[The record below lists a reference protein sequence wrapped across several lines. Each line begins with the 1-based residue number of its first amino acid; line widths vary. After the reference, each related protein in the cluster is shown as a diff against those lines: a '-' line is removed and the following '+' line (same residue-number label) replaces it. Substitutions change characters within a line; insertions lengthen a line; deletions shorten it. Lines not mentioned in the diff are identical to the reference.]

1 MLEPRPE
8 HPTARNRHLH
18 TTFGE
23 SMKSKLTR
31 ALHHSL
37 RIKTVRT
44 VLAATLGATLA
55 FGAAAATTQPLGI
68 AFVYL
73 GNPGDAGWTYA
84 HEQGVKEV
92 EAKFGDKIKVTR
104 VENVP
109 ESADSE
115 RVFRDLAN
123 KGNKIVVGTSFGF
136 QDFELKVAKD
146 FPDTVFEHATGY
158 KKAANFATYDVRTYQ
173 SAYLAGLVAGYT
185 TKSNT
190 LGFVGS
196 VPVPEVVRNI
206 NAFTMG
212 ARSVNPNVRV
222 KVVWINSWF
231 DPGREKQA
239 AETLIGQGA
248 DVLIQNTDSTATMQ
262 TAEQKKVHAFG
273 WDSDMKK
280 FGPNAQLGACVS
292 NWGVYYTHLVEQVM
306 SGKWTNEPVW
316 WGLKEKALDL
326 SDINTDAV
334 SPVAQKALNQKRED
348 IASGKFNPFAG
359 PISDQSGTVKV
370 AAGKSLSDAEL
381 SRLNWFVQGVD
392 GSLPK

>member
-1 MLEPRPE
+1 MKTRM
-8 HPTARNRHLH
+8 ARAVMR
-18 TTFGE
+18 
-23 SMKSKLTR
+23 
-31 ALHHSL
+31 SL
-37 RIKTVRT
+37 RVPAA
-44 VLAATLGATLA
+44 LLATLGV
-55 FGAAAATTQPLGI
+55 AAALSASATAAEPLGV

-84 HEQGVKEV
+84 HEQGVKAIET
-92 EAKFGDKIKVTR
+92 KFGDKIKVTR

-115 RVFRDLAN
+115 RVFRDLAS
-123 KGNKIVVGTSFGF
+123 KGNKIIVGSSFGF
-136 QDFELKVAKD
+136 QDFELKTAKD
-146 FPDTVFEHATGY
+146 YPDIVFEHATGY

-173 SAYLAGLVAGYT
+173 SAYLAGLVGGYT

-190 LGFVGS
+190 LGFVAS

-212 ARSVNPNVRV
+212 ARSVNPNAKV
-222 KVVWINSWF
+222 KVVWINTWF
-231 DPGREKQA
+231 DPGKEKQA

-273 WDSDMKK
+273 WDSDMKQ

-292 NWGVYYTHLVEQVM
+292 YWGVYYSHLIEQVQ
-306 SGKWTNEPVW
+306 SGKWTNAPTW
-316 WGLKEKALDL
+316 WGLKEKAIDL
-326 SDINTDAV
+326 ASINTQAV
-334 SPVAQKALNQKRED
+334 SPTAQKALAQKRDD
-348 IASGKFNPFAG
+348 IIAGKFDPFSG
-359 PISDQSGTVKV
+359 PIKDQGGVIKV
-370 AAGKSLSDAEL
+370 AAGKSLSDADL
-381 SRLNWFVQGVD
+381 LRLNWFVQGVD

>member
-1 MLEPRPE
+1 
-8 HPTARNRHLH
+8 
-18 TTFGE
+18 
-23 SMKSKLTR
+23 MKAKLAR

-37 RIKTVRT
+37 RIRTVRT
-44 VLAATLGATLA
+44 VLAATLGATVA

-84 HEQGVKEV
+84 HEQGVKAV
-92 EAKFGDKIKVTR
+92 EAQFGDKIKVTR

-115 RVFRDLAN
+115 RVFRDLAS
-123 KGNKIVVGTSFGF
+123 KGNKIVVGSSFGF

-146 FPDTVFEHATGY
+146 FPDAVFEHATGY
-158 KKAANFATYDVRTYQ
+158 KKSPNFATYDVRTYQ

-185 TKSNT
+185 TRSNT

-212 ARSVNPNVRV
+212 ARSVNPNARV

-239 AETLIGQGA
+239 AETLIGEGA

-292 NWGVYYTHLVEQVM
+292 NWGVYYTHLVQQVM
-306 SGKWTNEPVW
+306 SGTWNNAPVW
-316 WGLKEKALDL
+316 WGLKEKAIDL
-326 SDINTDAV
+326 ADINTDAV
-334 SPVAQKALNQKRED
+334 SPTAQKALNQKRED
-348 IASGKFNPFAG
+348 IISGKFNPFAG
-359 PISDQSGTVKV
+359 PIADQSGTVKV
-370 AAGKSLSDAEL
+370 AAGKSLSDADL
-381 SRLNWFVQGVD
+381 LRLNWFVQGVD

>member
-1 MLEPRPE
+1 MNNRM
-8 HPTARNRHLH
+8 ARV
-18 TTFGE
+18 
-23 SMKSKLTR
+23 
-31 ALHHSL
+31 L
-37 RIKTVRT
+37 RVAPL
-44 VLAATLGATLA
+44 VLATLGAA
-55 FGAAAATTQPLGI
+55 FSIGASAAATSPSTPMGV

-84 HEQGVKEV
+84 HEQGVKAIE
-92 EAKFGDKIKVTR
+92 KQFGDKIKVTR

-115 RVFRDLAN
+115 RVFRDLAA
-123 KGNKIVVGTSFGF
+123 KGNKIIVGSSFGF

-146 FPDTVFEHATGY
+146 YPDAVFMHATGY
-158 KKAANFATYDVRTYQ
+158 KKAPNFATYDVRTYQ

-185 TKSNT
+185 TKSNQ

-206 NAFTMG
+206 DAFTMG
-212 ARSVNPNVRV
+212 ARSVNPNAKV
-222 KVVWINSWF
+222 KVIWINSWF

-273 WDSDMKK
+273 WDSDMKQ

-292 NWGVYYTHLVEQVM
+292 YWGVYYSHLVQQVM
-306 SGKWTNEPVW
+306 AGTWTNAPVW
-316 WGLKEKALDL
+316 WGLKEKAIDL
-326 SDINTDAV
+326 ADINTNAV
-334 SPVAQKALNQKRED
+334 SPTALKALNAKRD
-348 IASGKFNPFAG
+348 AIVAGTFDPFAG
-359 PISDQSGTVKV
+359 PIKDQAGTIRV
-370 AAGKSLSDAEL
+370 AAGKSLSDTEL
-381 SRLNWFVQGVD
+381 LRLNWFVEGVD
-392 GSLPK
+392 GAVPK

>member
-1 MLEPRPE
+1 MK
-8 HPTARNRHLH
+8 
-18 TTFGE
+18 TT
-23 SMKSKLTR
+23 LAR

-44 VLAATLGATLA
+44 VRTLISATLGASLA
-55 FGAAAATTQPLGI
+55 FSAAGASAAATQPIGI

-84 HEQGVKEV
+84 HEQGVKAL
-92 EAKFGDKIKVTR
+92 EAKFGDKVKVTR

-115 RVFRDLAN
+115 RVFRDLAS
-123 KGNKIVVGTSFGF
+123 KGNKIVVGSSFGF

-146 FPDTVFEHATGY
+146 FPDAVFEHATGY

-212 ARSVNPNVRV
+212 ARSVNPNARV

-292 NWGVYYTHLVEQVM
+292 NWGVYYTHLVDQVM
-306 SGKWTNEPVW
+306 AGTWNNSPVW
-316 WGLKEKALDL
+316 WGLKEKAIDL
-326 SDINTDAV
+326 ADINTDAV
-334 SPVAQKALNQKRED
+334 SPAAQKALSQKRDD
-348 IASGKFNPFAG
+348 IVAGKFNPFAG
-359 PISDQSGTVKV
+359 PIMDQSGAVKV
-370 AAGKSLSDAEL
+370 AAGKSLSDPEL
-381 SRLNWFVQGVD
+381 LRLNWFVQGVD

>member
-1 MLEPRPE
+1 V
-8 HPTARNRHLH
+8 
-18 TTFGE
+18 
-23 SMKSKLTR
+23 K
-31 ALHHSL
+31 AL
-37 RIKTVRT
+37 
-44 VLAATLGATLA
+44 
-55 FGAAAATTQPLGI
+55 
-68 AFVYL
+68 
-73 GNPGDAGWTYA
+73 
-84 HEQGVKEV
+84 
-92 EAKFGDKIKVTR
+92 EAKFGDKVKVTR

-115 RVFRDLAN
+115 RVFRDLAS
-123 KGNKIVVGTSFGF
+123 KGNKIVVGSSFGF

-146 FPDTVFEHATGY
+146 FPDAVFEHATGY

-212 ARSVNPNVRV
+212 ARSVNPNARV

-292 NWGVYYTHLVEQVM
+292 NWGVYYTHLVDQVM
-306 SGKWTNEPVW
+306 AGTWNNSPVW
-316 WGLKEKALDL
+316 WGLKEKAIDL
-326 SDINTDAV
+326 ADINTDAV
-334 SPVAQKALNQKRED
+334 SPAAQKALSQKRDD
-348 IASGKFNPFAG
+348 IISGKFNPFAG
-359 PISDQSGTVKV
+359 PIMDQSGAVKV
-370 AAGKSLSDAEL
+370 AAGKSLSDPEL
-381 SRLNWFVQGVD
+381 LRLNWFVQGVD

>member
-1 MLEPRPE
+1 
-8 HPTARNRHLH
+8 
-18 TTFGE
+18 
-23 SMKSKLTR
+23 MKTRLAR
-31 ALHHSL
+31 ALNHSL

-44 VLAATLGATLA
+44 VLAAAVGATLGASLA
-55 FGAAAATTQPLGI
+55 FSAGAYAATTQPVDI

-115 RVFRDLAN
+115 RVFRDLAA
-123 KGNKIVVGTSFGF
+123 KGNKIVVGSSFGF

-158 KKAANFATYDVRTYQ
+158 KKAPNFATYDVRTYQ

-212 ARSVNPNVRV
+212 ARSVNPNARV

-292 NWGVYYTHLVEQVM
+292 NWGVYYTHLVQQVM
-306 SGKWTNEPVW
+306 SNSWNNSPVW
-316 WGLKEKALDL
+316 WGLKENAIDL
-326 SDINTDAV
+326 ADINTDAV
-334 SPVAQKALNQKRED
+334 SPVAQKALSQKRDD
-348 IASGKFNPFAG
+348 IISGKLDPFAG
-359 PISDQSGTVKV
+359 PIADQSGTVKV

-381 SRLNWFVQGVD
+381 LRLNWFVQGVD
-392 GSLPK
+392 GALPK

>member
-1 MLEPRPE
+1 MKAEMTRTL
-8 HPTARNRHLH
+8 RHL
-18 TTFGE
+18 
-23 SMKSKLTR
+23 
-31 ALHHSL
+31 L
-37 RIKTVRT
+37 RMPAS
-44 VLAATLGATLA
+44 VLAVASLGLA
-55 FGAAAATTQPLGI
+55 LSAHADTTQPLGV

-84 HEQGVKEV
+84 HEQGVKAI
-92 EAKFGDKIKVTR
+92 EAQFGDKIKVTR

-115 RVFRDLAN
+115 RVFRDLAA
-123 KGNKIVVGTSFGF
+123 KGNKIVVGSSFGY

-158 KKAANFATYDVRTYQ
+158 KKAANFSTYDVRTYQ
-173 SAYLAGLVAGYT
+173 SAYLAGVVGGYT
-185 TKSNT
+185 TKTNT

-206 NAFTMG
+206 SAFTLG
-212 ARSVNPNVRV
+212 ARSVNPNSKV
-222 KVVWINSWF
+222 KVIWINNWF

-239 AETLIGQGA
+239 AETLIGEGA

-280 FGPNAQLGACVS
+280 FGPNAQLGACVTY
-292 NWGVYYTHLVEQVM
+292 WGVYYSHLIEQVQAA
-306 SGKWTNEPVW
+306 KWTNAPVW
-316 WGLKEKALDL
+316 WGLTEKAIDL
-326 SDINTDAV
+326 ADINTDAV
-334 SPVAQKALNQKRED
+334 SATAQKALAQKRLD
-348 IASGKFNPFAG
+348 IIDGKFDPFAG
-359 PISDQSGTVKV
+359 PIKDQTGAVKV
-370 AAGKSLSDAEL
+370 AAGQSLTDADL

-392 GSLPK
+392 GALPK

>member
-1 MLEPRPE
+1 
-8 HPTARNRHLH
+8 
-18 TTFGE
+18 
-23 SMKSKLTR
+23 MKTKLAR
-31 ALHHSL
+31 ALHRSL

-44 VLAATLGATLA
+44 VLSATLAAALAATLASSA
-55 FGAAAATTQPLGI
+55 IEASAATPAPLGI

-92 EAKFGDKIKVTR
+92 EAKYGDKIKVTR

-115 RVFRDLAN
+115 RVFRDLAS
-123 KGNKIVVGTSFGF
+123 KGNKIVVGSSFGF

-185 TKSNT
+185 SKTNT

-212 ARSVNPNVRV
+212 ARSVNPKIHV

-292 NWGVYYTHLVEQVM
+292 NWGVYYTHLVDQVM
-306 SGKWTNEPVW
+306 SGTWNNSPVW
-316 WGLKEKALDL
+316 WGLKEKAIDL
-326 SDINTDAV
+326 ADINTSAV
-334 SPVAQKALNQKRED
+334 SPAAQKALSQKRDD
-348 IASGKFNPFAG
+348 IVAGKFDPFAG
-359 PISDQSGTVKV
+359 PIADQTGAVKV

-381 SRLNWFVQGVD
+381 SRLNWFVEGVD

>member
-1 MLEPRPE
+1 
-8 HPTARNRHLH
+8 
-18 TTFGE
+18 
-23 SMKSKLTR
+23 MKTKLAR
-31 ALHHSL
+31 ALTHSL
-37 RIKTVRT
+37 RINAVRS
-44 VLAATLGATLA
+44 VLDTACNACVGVTAAAVLA
-55 FGAAAATTQPLGI
+55 FGAGPAVAANTQPVGI

-115 RVFRDLAN
+115 RVFRDLAA
-123 KGNKIVVGTSFGF
+123 KGNKIVVGSSFGF

-146 FPDTVFEHATGY
+146 FPDTVFEHATGF
-158 KKAANFATYDVRTYQ
+158 KKAGNFATYDVRTYQ

-212 ARSVNPNVRV
+212 ARSVNPNARV

-292 NWGVYYTHLVEQVM
+292 NWGVYYTHLVEQVI
-306 SGKWTNEPVW
+306 SNTWTNAPVW
-316 WGLKEKALDL
+316 WGLKENAIDL
-326 SDINTDAV
+326 ADINTSAV
-334 SPVAQKALNQKRED
+334 SPVAQKALSQKRDD
-348 IASGKFNPFAG
+348 IISGKFNPFAG
-359 PISDQSGTVKV
+359 PIVDQSGAVKV

-381 SRLNWFVQGVD
+381 LRLNWFVQGVD
-392 GSLPK
+392 GTLPK

>member
-1 MLEPRPE
+1 MKTKLARRLN
-8 HPTARNRHLH
+8 PTLNLSSRGKA
-18 TTFGE
+18 
-23 SMKSKLTR
+23 
-31 ALHHSL
+31 
-37 RIKTVRT
+37 VRT
-44 VLAATLGATLA
+44 VLAAAAFVTSVGAGVAATLA
-55 FGAAAATTQPLGI
+55 LGAGTAAAASPQPVGI

-92 EAKFGDKIKVTR
+92 EAKFGDRIKVTR

-115 RVFRDLAN
+115 RVFRDLAA
-123 KGNKIVVGTSFGF
+123 KGNKIVVGSSFGF

-185 TKSNT
+185 TRSNT

-212 ARSVNPNVRV
+212 ARSVNPNARV

-292 NWGVYYTHLVEQVM
+292 NWGVYYSHLVEQVM
-306 SGKWTNEPVW
+306 SNTWNNTPVW
-316 WGLKEKALDL
+316 WGLKENAIDL
-326 SDINTDAV
+326 ANINTSAV
-334 SPVAQKALNQKRED
+334 SPAAQKALGQKRDD
-348 IASGKFNPFAG
+348 IVSGRFNPFAG
-359 PISDQSGTVKV
+359 PIADQSGAMRV

-381 SRLNWFVQGVD
+381 LRLNWFVQGVD

>member
-1 MLEPRPE
+1 MIAE
-8 HPTARNRHLH
+8 
-18 TTFGE
+18 
-23 SMKSKLTR
+23 MTR
-31 ALHHSL
+31 ALRHVL
-37 RIKTVRT
+37 RIPAA
-44 VLAATLGATLA
+44 VLAGASMSFA
-55 FGAAAATTQPLGI
+55 PGAHAASNEPLGV

-84 HEQGVKEV
+84 HEQGVKAI
-92 EAKFGDKIKVTR
+92 EAQFGDKIKVTR

-115 RVFRDLAN
+115 RVFRDLAA
-123 KGNKIVVGTSFGF
+123 KGNKIVVGSSFGY

-173 SAYLAGLVAGYT
+173 SAYLAGVVGGYT
-185 TKSNT
+185 TKTNT

-206 NAFTMG
+206 DAFTMG
-212 ARSVNPNVRV
+212 ARSVNPNAKV
-222 KVVWINSWF
+222 KVIWINSWF

-239 AETLIGQGA
+239 AETLIGEGA

-292 NWGVYYTHLVEQVM
+292 YWGVYYTHLIQQVQAG
-306 SGKWTNEPVW
+306 SWKSAPVW
-316 WGLKEKALDL
+316 WGLKEKAIDL
-326 SDINTDAV
+326 ADINTDAV
-334 SPVAQKALNQKRED
+334 SATAQKALAQKRED
-348 IASGKFNPFAG
+348 MIAGKFDPFAG
-359 PISDQSGTVKV
+359 PIKDQSGAIKV
-370 AAGKSLSDAEL
+370 VAGQSLSDADL
-381 SRLNWFVQGVD
+381 LRMNWFVQGVD
-392 GSLPK
+392 GALPK

>member
-1 MLEPRPE
+1 MKTRM
-8 HPTARNRHLH
+8 ARAVMRSLRVPAALLA
-18 TTFGE
+18 TFG
-23 SMKSKLTR
+23 TAV
-31 ALHHSL
+31 ALS
-37 RIKTVRT
+37 T
-44 VLAATLGATLA
+44 
-55 FGAAAATTQPLGI
+55 AAAAAQPIGV

-84 HEQGVKEV
+84 HEQGVKAI
-92 EAKFGDKIKVTR
+92 EAKFGDQIKVTR

-115 RVFRDLAN
+115 RVFRDLAS
-123 KGNKIVVGTSFGF
+123 KGNKIIVGSSFGF
-136 QDFELKVAKD
+136 QDFELKTAKD
-146 FPDTVFEHATGY
+146 YPDIVFEHATGY

-185 TKSNT
+185 TKTNT
-190 LGFVGS
+190 LGFVAS

-212 ARSVNPNVRV
+212 ARSVNPNAKV

-231 DPGREKQA
+231 DPGKEKQA

-292 NWGVYYTHLVEQVM
+292 YWGVYYSHLVEQVQ
-306 SGKWTNEPVW
+306 SGKWNNSPTW
-316 WGLKEKALDL
+316 WGLKEKAIDL
-326 SDINTDAV
+326 ASINTQAV
-334 SPVAQKALNQKRED
+334 SPTAQQALAGKRDD
-348 IASGKFNPFAG
+348 IIAGRFDPFAG
-359 PISDQSGTVKV
+359 PIKDQSGAIKV

-381 SRLNWFVQGVD
+381 LRLNWFVQGVD

>member
-1 MLEPRPE
+1 
-8 HPTARNRHLH
+8 
-18 TTFGE
+18 
-23 SMKSKLTR
+23 MKTKLAR

-37 RIKTVRT
+37 RIRGVRA
-44 VLAATLGATLA
+44 VLAATLAL
-55 FGAAAATTQPLGI
+55 GAASAVHVAVAATAQPLGI

-84 HEQGVKEV
+84 HEQGVKAV
-92 EAKFGDKIKVTR
+92 EAKFGDKVKVTR

-115 RVFRDLAN
+115 RVFRDLAS
-123 KGNKIVVGTSFGF
+123 KGNKIVVGSSFGF

-158 KKAANFATYDVRTYQ
+158 KKAANFGTYDVRTYQ

-206 NAFTMG
+206 NAFTLG
-212 ARSVNPNVRV
+212 ARSVNPKVRV

-231 DPGREKQA
+231 DPGLEKQA

-292 NWGVYYTHLVEQVM
+292 NWGVYYTHLVDQVM
-306 SGKWTNEPVW
+306 AGTWNNTPVW
-316 WGLKEKALDL
+316 WGLKEKAIDL
-326 SDINTDAV
+326 ADINTDAV
-334 SPVAQKALNQKRED
+334 SPVAQKALSQKRDD
-348 IASGKFNPFAG
+348 IIAGRFNPFAG
-359 PISDQSGTVKV
+359 PIMDQSGAVKV
-370 AAGKSLSDAEL
+370 AAGKSLSDPEL
-381 SRLNWFVQGVD
+381 LRLNWFVQGVD

>member
-1 MLEPRPE
+1 
-8 HPTARNRHLH
+8 
-18 TTFGE
+18 
-23 SMKSKLTR
+23 MKTKLAR

-37 RIKTVRT
+37 SIRTVRA
-44 VLAATLGATLA
+44 VLAATLTL
-55 FGAAAATTQPLGI
+55 GAAGAAHVAVAATAQPLGI

-92 EAKFGDKIKVTR
+92 EAKFGDKVKVTR

-115 RVFRDLAN
+115 RVFRDLAS
-123 KGNKIVVGTSFGF
+123 KGNKIVVGSSFGF

-146 FPDTVFEHATGY
+146 FPDAVFEHATGY

-212 ARSVNPNVRV
+212 ARSVNPKARV

-292 NWGVYYTHLVEQVM
+292 NWGVYYTHLVDQVM
-306 SGKWTNEPVW
+306 AGTWNNAPVW
-316 WGLKEKALDL
+316 WGLKEKAIDL
-326 SDINTDAV
+326 ADINTDAV
-334 SPVAQKALNQKRED
+334 SPVAQKALSQKRDD
-348 IASGKFNPFAG
+348 IIAGRFNPFAG
-359 PISDQSGTVKV
+359 PIMDQSGAVKV
-370 AAGKSLSDAEL
+370 AAGKSLSDPEL
-381 SRLNWFVQGVD
+381 LRLNWFVQGVD

>member
-1 MLEPRPE
+1 M
-8 HPTARNRHLH
+8 
-18 TTFGE
+18 TT
-23 SMKSKLTR
+23 KSAR
-31 ALHHSL
+31 ALHRSL
-37 RIKTVRT
+37 RIKTLRAV
-44 VLAATLGATLA
+44 AAAMLSTTLGAAAA
-55 FGAAAATTQPLGI
+55 FGTLGALCAFPGTAAQAATTQPIGV

-92 EAKFGDKIKVTR
+92 EAKFGDRIKVTR

-115 RVFRDLAN
+115 RVFRDLAS
-123 KGNKIVVGTSFGF
+123 KGNKIVVGSSFGF

-146 FPDTVFEHATGY
+146 FPDAVFEHATGY

-212 ARSVNPNVRV
+212 ARSVNPKVRV

-292 NWGVYYTHLVEQVM
+292 NWGVYYTHLVDQVM
-306 SGKWTNEPVW
+306 SGTWNNTPVW
-316 WGLKEKALDL
+316 WGLKEKAIDL
-326 SDINTDAV
+326 ADINTGAV
-334 SPVAQKALNQKRED
+334 SPAAQKALNQKRDD
-348 IASGKFNPFAG
+348 IVAGRFNPFAG
-359 PISDQSGTVKV
+359 PIVDQSGAVKV
-370 AAGKSLSDAEL
+370 AAGKALSDPEL
-381 SRLNWFVQGVD
+381 LRLNWFVQGVD
-392 GSLPK
+392 GTLPK

>member
-1 MLEPRPE
+1 
-8 HPTARNRHLH
+8 
-18 TTFGE
+18 
-23 SMKSKLTR
+23 MKATMTR
-31 ALHHSL
+31 ALSQSL
-37 RIKTVRT
+37 KNTVARSVGKSFGKSLVPT
-44 VLAATLGATLA
+44 SLVAALCATLA
-55 FGAAAATTQPLGI
+55 FSAGAASAATTAPIGI

-84 HEQGVKEV
+84 HEQGVKAI
-92 EAKFGDKIKVTR
+92 EAKYGDKIKVTR

-123 KGNKIVVGTSFGF
+123 KGNKIIVGTSFGF

-158 KKAANFATYDVRTYQ
+158 KKAPNFGTYDVRTYQ
-173 SAYLAGLVAGYT
+173 SAYLAGVVGGYT
-185 TKSNT
+185 SKSGV

-212 ARSVNPNVRV
+212 ARSVNPNAKV

-231 DPGREKQA
+231 DPGLEKQA

-262 TAEQKKVHAFG
+262 TAEQKHVHAFG
-273 WDSDMKK
+273 WDSNMKK
-280 FGPNAQLGACVS
+280 FGPHAHLGSCVS
-292 NWGVYYTHLVEQVM
+292 YWDVYYSHLVDQVQ
-306 SGKWTNEPVW
+306 SGKWTNAPVW
-316 WGLKEKALDL
+316 WGMKEKALDL
-326 SDINTDAV
+326 EDINKDAV
-334 SPVAQKALNQKRED
+334 SATAQKAEAQKHDD
-348 IASGKFNPFAG
+348 IRTGKFDVFAG
-359 PISDQSGTVKV
+359 PIKDQSGAIKV

-381 SRLNWFVQGVD
+381 SRLNWFVEGVD
-392 GSLPK
+392 GTLPK

>member
-1 MLEPRPE
+1 MK
-8 HPTARNRHLH
+8 TKMARVLH
-18 TTFGE
+18 
-23 SMKSKLTR
+23 R
-31 ALHHSL
+31 SL
-37 RIKTVRT
+37 RISTA
-44 VLAATLGATLA
+44 VLAVFGATVALSA
-55 FGAAAATTQPLGI
+55 SAAAPQPLGI

-84 HEQGVKEV
+84 HEQGVKAV
-92 EAKFGDKIKVTR
+92 EAQFGDKVKVTR

-123 KGNKIVVGTSFGF
+123 KGNRIIVGSSFGF
-136 QDFELKVAKD
+136 QDFQLKVAKD

-158 KKAANFATYDVRTYQ
+158 KKAANFSTYDVRTYQ
-173 SAYLAGLVAGYT
+173 SAYLAGLIAGYT
-185 TKSNT
+185 TKTKT

-206 NAFTMG
+206 NAFTLG
-212 ARSVNPNVRV
+212 ARSVNPDAKV
-222 KVVWINSWF
+222 KVIWINSWF

-239 AETLIGQGA
+239 AETLIGEGA

-292 NWGVYYTHLVEQVM
+292 NWGVYYTHLVEQVQ
-306 SGKWTNEPVW
+306 SGKWTNAPVW
-316 WGLKEKALDL
+316 WGLKEKAIDL
-326 SDINTDAV
+326 ADINTDAV
-334 SPVAQKALNQKRED
+334 SPATQKAMAQKRDD
-348 IASGKFNPFAG
+348 IISGRFDPFTG
-359 PISDQSGTVKV
+359 PLKDQTGVIKV

-381 SRLNWFVQGVD
+381 LRLNWFVQGVD
-392 GSLPK
+392 GTVPK

>member
-1 MLEPRPE
+1 MKR
-8 HPTARNRHLH
+8 RNLLSA
-18 TTFGE
+18 FAWG
-23 SMKSKLTR
+23 
-31 ALHHSL
+31 AASL
-37 RIKTVRT
+37 A
-44 VLAATLGATLA
+44 LAAPLA
-55 FGAAAATTQPLGI
+55 QTAQAADAPGV

-73 GNPGDAGWTYA
+73 GNPGDAGWTFA
-84 HEQGVKEV
+84 HDQGSKEA
-92 EAKFGDKIKVTR
+92 EAKFGSKIKITR
-104 VENVP
+104 IENVP

-123 KGNKIVVGTSFGF
+123 KGNKIIIGTSFGY
-136 QDFELKVAKD
+136 QDFMLKVAKD
-146 FPDTVFEHATGY
+146 FPDAVFLHATGY
-158 KKAANFATYDVRTYQ
+158 KKAPNFGTYDVRMYQ
-173 SAYLAGLVAGYT
+173 GAYLAGVAAGLT
-185 TKSNT
+185 TKTNT
-190 LGFVGS
+190 LGFVAS
-196 VPVPEVVRNI
+196 VPIPEVVRNI
-206 NAFTMG
+206 NAYTLG
-212 ARSVNPNVRV
+212 ARSVNP
-222 KVVWINSWF
+222 KVHTKVIWINSWF
-231 DPGREKQA
+231 DPGKEKQA

-326 SDINTDAV
+326 ADINTDAV
-334 SPVAQKALNQKRED
+334 SPAAQKALNQKRDD
-348 IASGKFNPFAG
+348 IVAGKFNPFAG

>member
-1 MLEPRPE
+1 
-8 HPTARNRHLH
+8 
-18 TTFGE
+18 
-23 SMKSKLTR
+23 MKTKLAR
-31 ALHHSL
+31 ALHDAL
-37 RIKTVRT
+37 RIKSVRT
-44 VLAATLGATLA
+44 VLAAALGVALGTSLA
-55 FGAAAATTQPLGI
+55 INAAAATAASAQPLGI

-115 RVFRDLAN
+115 RVFRDLAS
-123 KGNKIVVGTSFGF
+123 KGNKIVVGSSFGF

-146 FPDTVFEHATGY
+146 FPDAVFEHATGY

-212 ARSVNPNVRV
+212 ARSVNPKARV

-239 AETLIGQGA
+239 AETLIGEGA

-292 NWGVYYTHLVEQVM
+292 NWGVYYTHLVQQVM
-306 SGKWTNEPVW
+306 AGTWNNSPVW
-316 WGLKEKALDL
+316 WGLKEKAIDL
-326 SDINTDAV
+326 ADINTDAV
-334 SPVAQKALNQKRED
+334 SPAAQKALNQKRDD
-348 IASGKFNPFAG
+348 IIAGRFNPFAG
-359 PISDQSGTVKV
+359 PIADQSGAVKV
-370 AAGKSLSDAEL
+370 AAGKSLSDVEL
-381 SRLNWFVQGVD
+381 LRLNWFVQGVD

>member
-1 MLEPRPE
+1 
-8 HPTARNRHLH
+8 
-18 TTFGE
+18 
-23 SMKSKLTR
+23 MKTKLTR
-31 ALHHSL
+31 ALHQSL
-37 RIKTVRT
+37 RIRSFRT
-44 VLAATLGATLA
+44 ALVAACAATLGLSLG
-55 FGAAAATTQPLGI
+55 FGAALASAATVQPVGI

-115 RVFRDLAN
+115 RVFRDLAS
-123 KGNKIVVGTSFGF
+123 KGNKIVVGSSFGF

-158 KKAANFATYDVRTYQ
+158 KKASNFATYDVRTYQ

-212 ARSVNPNVRV
+212 ARSVNPKARV

-231 DPGREKQA
+231 DPGLEKQA

-273 WDSDMKK
+273 WDSNMKK

-292 NWGVYYTHLVEQVM
+292 NWGVYYSYLVQQVV
-306 SGKWTNEPVW
+306 SGTWNNTPVW
-316 WGLKEKALDL
+316 WGLKEKAIDL
-326 SDINTDAV
+326 ADINTEAV
-334 SPVAQKALNQKRED
+334 SPAAQKALSQKRDE
-348 IASGKFNPFAG
+348 IVSGKFNPFAG
-359 PISDQSGTVKV
+359 PIMDQSGAVKV
-370 AAGKSLSDAEL
+370 AAGKSLSDPEL
-381 SRLNWFVQGVD
+381 LRLNWFVQGVD

>member
-1 MLEPRPE
+1 
-8 HPTARNRHLH
+8 
-18 TTFGE
+18 
-23 SMKSKLTR
+23 MKTKLAR

-37 RIKTVRT
+37 CIRGVRAL
-44 VLAATLGATLA
+44 LAATLAL
-55 FGAAAATTQPLGI
+55 GAASAVHVAVAATAQPLGI

-84 HEQGVKEV
+84 HEQGVKAV
-92 EAKFGDKIKVTR
+92 EAKFGDKVKVTR

-115 RVFRDLAN
+115 RVFRDLAS
-123 KGNKIVVGTSFGF
+123 KGNKIVVGSSFGF

-158 KKAANFATYDVRTYQ
+158 KKAANFGTYDVRTYQ

-206 NAFTMG
+206 NAFTLG
-212 ARSVNPNVRV
+212 ARSVNPKVRV

-231 DPGREKQA
+231 DPGLEKQA

-292 NWGVYYTHLVEQVM
+292 NWGVYYTHLVDQVM
-306 SGKWTNEPVW
+306 AGTWNNTPVW
-316 WGLKEKALDL
+316 WGLKEKAIDL
-326 SDINTDAV
+326 ADINTDAV
-334 SPVAQKALNQKRED
+334 SPVAQKALSQKRDD
-348 IASGKFNPFAG
+348 IIAGRFNPFAG
-359 PISDQSGTVKV
+359 PIMDQSGAVKV
-370 AAGKSLSDAEL
+370 AAGKSLSDPEL
-381 SRLNWFVQGVD
+381 LRLNWFVQGVD

>member
-1 MLEPRPE
+1 
-8 HPTARNRHLH
+8 
-18 TTFGE
+18 
-23 SMKSKLTR
+23 MKTKLAR

-37 RIKTVRT
+37 SIRAVRAL
-44 VLAATLGATLA
+44 LAATLTLGAGGATHVAL
-55 FGAAAATTQPLGI
+55 AAAAQPLGI

-84 HEQGVKEV
+84 HEQGVKQV
-92 EAKFGDKIKVTR
+92 EAKFGDKVKVTR
-104 VENVP
+104 IENVP

-115 RVFRDLAN
+115 RVFRDLAS
-123 KGNKIVVGTSFGF
+123 KGNKIVVGSSFGF

-185 TKSNT
+185 TKSNM

-206 NAFTMG
+206 DAFTMG
-212 ARSVNPNVRV
+212 ARSVNPKARV

-231 DPGREKQA
+231 DPGLEKQA
-239 AETLIGQGA
+239 AETLVGQGA

-292 NWGVYYTHLVEQVM
+292 NWGVYYTHLVDQVM
-306 SGKWTNEPVW
+306 AGTWNNTPVW
-316 WGLKEKALDL
+316 WGLKEKAIDL
-326 SDINTDAV
+326 ADINTDVV
-334 SPVAQKALNQKRED
+334 SPVAQKALSQKRDD
-348 IASGKFNPFAG
+348 IVAGRFNPFAG
-359 PISDQSGTVKV
+359 PIMDQSGAVKV
-370 AAGKSLSDAEL
+370 AAGKSLSDPEL
-381 SRLNWFVQGVD
+381 LRLNWFVQGVD

>member
-1 MLEPRPE
+1 
-8 HPTARNRHLH
+8 
-18 TTFGE
+18 
-23 SMKSKLTR
+23 MKTKLAR

-37 RIKTVRT
+37 SIRTVRA
-44 VLAATLGATLA
+44 VLAATLTL
-55 FGAAAATTQPLGI
+55 GAAGAAHVAVAATAQPLGI

-92 EAKFGDKIKVTR
+92 EAKFGDKVKVTR

-115 RVFRDLAN
+115 RVFRDLAS
-123 KGNKIVVGTSFGF
+123 KGNKIVVGSSFGF

-146 FPDTVFEHATGY
+146 FPDAVFEHATGY

-212 ARSVNPNVRV
+212 ARSVNPKARV

-292 NWGVYYTHLVEQVM
+292 NWGVYYTHLVDQVM
-306 SGKWTNEPVW
+306 AGTWNNAPVW
-316 WGLKEKALDL
+316 WGLKEKAIDL
-326 SDINTDAV
+326 ADINTDAV
-334 SPVAQKALNQKRED
+334 SPVAQKALSQKRDD
-348 IASGKFNPFAG
+348 IIAGRFNPFAG
-359 PISDQSGTVKV
+359 PIMDQSGVVKV
-370 AAGKSLSDAEL
+370 AAGKSLSDPEL
-381 SRLNWFVQGVD
+381 LRLNWFVQGVD

>member
-1 MLEPRPE
+1 
-8 HPTARNRHLH
+8 
-18 TTFGE
+18 
-23 SMKSKLTR
+23 MKTKLAR
-31 ALHHSL
+31 ALHRSL

-44 VLAATLGATLA
+44 VLAAALGASLGAALA
-55 FGAAAATTQPLGI
+55 VSATTASAAATQPVGI

-115 RVFRDLAN
+115 RVFRDLAA
-123 KGNKIVVGTSFGF
+123 KGNKIVVGSSFGF

-185 TKSNT
+185 TRSNT

-212 ARSVNPNVRV
+212 ARSVNPNARV

-292 NWGVYYTHLVEQVM
+292 NWGVYYTHLVQQVM
-306 SGKWTNEPVW
+306 SNSWNNTPVW
-316 WGLKEKALDL
+316 WGLKENAIDL
-326 SDINTDAV
+326 ADINTQAV
-334 SPVAQKALNQKRED
+334 SPAAQKALSQKRDD
-348 IASGKFNPFAG
+348 IISGKFNPFAG
-359 PISDQSGTVKV
+359 PIVDQTGAVKV
-370 AAGKSLSDAEL
+370 AAGQSLSDAEL
-381 SRLNWFVQGVD
+381 LRLNWFVQGVD

>member
-1 MLEPRPE
+1 MN
-8 HPTARNRHLH
+8 T
-18 TTFGE
+18 
-23 SMKSKLTR
+23 KLSR
-31 ALHHSL
+31 ALRSCL

-55 FGAAAATTQPLGI
+55 FSAVAAGTQPLGI

-92 EAKFGDKIKVTR
+92 EAKFGDKVKVTR

-115 RVFRDLAN
+115 RVFRDLAS

-158 KKAANFATYDVRTYQ
+158 KKAANFGTYDVRSYQ

-212 ARSVNPNVRV
+212 ARSVNPNARV

-280 FGPNAQLGACVS
+280 FGPNAQLGACVTY
-292 NWGVYYTHLVEQVM
+292 WGVYYTHLVDTVM
-306 SGKWTNEPVW
+306 ANTWNSTPVW
-316 WGLKEKALDL
+316 WGLKEKAIDL
-326 SDINTDAV
+326 ADINTGAV
-334 SPVAQKALNQKRED
+334 SPAAQKALSQKRDD
-348 IASGKFNPFAG
+348 IISGKFDPFAG
-359 PISDQSGTVKV
+359 PISDQSGAVKV

-381 SRLNWFVQGVD
+381 QRLNWFVQGVD